1 MTFRRSLLLV
11 LAAEALVVVAAV
23 LLYDFNISGL
33 QAATRFSGRLSAFIF
48 GLIFIL
54 LPYHRERLTGILSD
68 KFFLAFAV
76 AHTIHFIELFWYNML
91 IGGTFI
97 PLRVA
102 GGALAY
108 LLILTMPF
116 FIGKVADRKKQLLEN
131 IYLFYIW
138 LVFFITYLPRIQG
151 KLPYVGGTYPE
162 FVVMFIWICLLLVIR
177 IILSITHRKQQHA

>member
-1 MTFRRSLLLV
+1 MTFRRSLFLV
-11 LAAEALVVVAAV
+11 LTAEALVVIAAIF
-23 LLYDFNISGL
+23 LYGFNVTGL
-33 QAATRFSGRLSAFIF
+33 QAATRFSGRLSALIF

-54 LPYHRERLTGILSD
+54 LPYHREKLAAMLSG
-68 KFFLAFAV
+68 KFFLAFAI

-108 LLILTMPF
+108 VLILTTPF
-116 FIGKVADRKKQLLEN
+116 FIGKVADRKRQLLEN

-162 FVVMFIWICLLLVIR
+162 FVVMFAWICLLLVIR
-177 IILSITHRKQQHA
+177 ISLTIANRKSQYA

>member
-1 MTFRRSLLLV
+1 MTFRKSLV
-11 LAAEALVVVAAV
+11 LVVTAEALIVLAAV
-23 LLYDFNISGL
+23 LLYGLDISGL

-54 LPYHRERLTGILSD
+54 LPYHREKLSTILSD

-97 PLRVA
+97 PVRIA

-108 LLILTMPF
+108 ALILTTPF
-116 FIGKVADRKKQLLEN
+116 FINKITERKRLVLEN
-131 IYLFYIW
+131 IYLSYIW
-138 LVFFITYLPRIQG
+138 LVFFLTYLPRIQG
-151 KLPYVGGTYPE
+151 KVRDVGGSYPE
-162 FVVMFIWICLLLVIR
+162 FFVMFGWICLLLVIR
-177 IILSITHRKQQHA
+177 IILSLTHRKQLHA